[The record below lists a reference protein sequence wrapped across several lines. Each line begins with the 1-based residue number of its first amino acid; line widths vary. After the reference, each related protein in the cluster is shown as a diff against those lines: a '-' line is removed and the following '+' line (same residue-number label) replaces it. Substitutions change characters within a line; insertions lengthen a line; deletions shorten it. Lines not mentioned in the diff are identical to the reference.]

1 MTSAQNRPPDRA
13 DDFQIRRAQ
22 ALCSG
27 SPALQAGLEE
37 FLSTAP
43 SHAQM
48 ADYLKQLKAGIAASL
63 AATIVGRF

>member
-1 MTSAQNRPPDRA
+1 M
-13 DDFQIRRAQ
+13 
-22 ALCSG
+22 
-27 SPALQAGLEE
+27 QAGLEE